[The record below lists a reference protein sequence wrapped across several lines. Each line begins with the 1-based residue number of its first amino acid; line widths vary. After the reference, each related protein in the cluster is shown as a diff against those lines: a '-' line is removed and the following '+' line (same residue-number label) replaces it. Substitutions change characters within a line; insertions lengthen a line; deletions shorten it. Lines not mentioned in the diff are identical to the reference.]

1 MGMVIKRIRVDELK
15 TGMYVHDLAC
25 GWLQHGFLLQ
35 RFPVRN
41 PSQIEK
47 LLGIGLKELYID
59 TERGHDVVGAPTEA
73 EIKATLQQQLKST
86 ANEGAALALPRV
98 SQRQE
103 AAAARHILGEAS
115 EVVDDL
121 LHDVRLGRQVNPTK
135 AGPLVREISDS
146 VLRNPGALLS
156 LCRIKEAD
164 TYTFKHC
171 VSICALM
178 VSFSSAMG
186 MDQATVQEAGLGG
199 LLHDIGKMRI
209 PNSILNKP
217 GKLTEEEFTIM
228 KTHAPEGVDLL
239 LKTPGL
245 SSLTIQIVAE
255 HHERMGGG
263 GYPRGLVGERISEM
277 GRMAAIVDVYD
288 ALTSNRVYHKGQEPT
303 EVLRKLLE
311 WSHTHLDGD
320 LVQHFIR
327 ILGIYPVGTLVRLS
341 SDRLAVVV
349 EQGEDLLRPT
359 VRLVYNILHRLPIR
373 PRDLHL
379 QHSHDHIV
387 DFEEPEQWGLYP
399 ATYL

>member
-1 MGMVIKRIRVDELK
+1 MAIKRIRVEDLQP
-15 TGMYVHDLAC
+15 GMYVHDLDC

-35 RFPVRN
+35 RFPVRT
-41 PSQIEK
+41 PKQIEK
-47 LLGIGLKELYID
+47 LQGYGLKELYID
-59 TERGHDVVGAPTEA
+59 TERGSDLEGAPTEA
-73 EIKATLQQQLKST
+73 QVKATLQQKLHAA
-86 ANEGAALALPRV
+86 ANEGAALAPARI
-98 SQRQE
+98 SQREE
-103 AAAARHILGEAS
+103 ATAARHILGEAS

-121 LHDVRLGRQVNPTK
+121 LHDVRLGRQVNPAK
-135 AGPLVREISDS
+135 AGPLVKEISDS

-178 VSFSSAMG
+178 VSFSNAMG

-199 LLHDIGKMRI
+199 LLHDIGKMKI
-209 PNSILNKP
+209 PSRILNKP

-239 LKTPGL
+239 MGIPGL

-288 ALTSNRVYHKGQEPT
+288 ALTSNRVYHRGQEPT

-327 ILGIYPVGTLVRLS
+327 VLGIYPVGTLVRLS

-359 VRLVYNILHRLPIR
+359 VRLVYNIVHRLPIR

-379 QHSHDHIV
+379 VHSNDQIV
-387 DFEEPEQWGLYP
+387 DYEDPEVWGLHP
-399 ATYL
+399 VTFL